1 MYNIF
6 YFLNRLDSCLIYV
19 EFFSSF
25 RREDEDEDEDEG
37 AGNSTPGAQPSS
49 FNVLI
54 RSSSFSCSFGGL

>member
-25 RREDEDEDEDEG
+25 RREGEDDDEG